1 MVNFEE
7 KELSQLISDSVS
19 GRNSKLGGV
28 TCHQK
33 IINRPFALSVT
44 VRY

>member
-19 GRNSKLGGV
+19 GRNHQLGGI
-28 TCHQK
+28 TCRQK
-33 IINRPFALSVT
+33 IINRRFALSVT
-44 VRY
+44 AR

>member
-19 GRNSKLGGV
+19 GRNYQLGKKKDQHKL
-28 TCHQK
+28 
-33 IINRPFALSVT
+33 I
-44 VRY
+44 